1 MTDADIK
8 LLLATEEAELAAKGV
23 VALNEVNASAF
34 VVAGLDLQGCQ

>member
-1 MTDADIK
+1 MTEADFK

-23 VALNEVNASAF
+23 VALNEVNASTF